1 MAMKEESTDFVLQKI
16 LGSKTMVDID
26 KVVENSNASFN
37 KTFSNFFNEYLA
49 ANPTLKLAEIIKDSD
64 IDKTYAYQMINGTKR
79 NLSRDYVIA
88 LCYAAR
94 MNLDEVNH
102 ALIYTK
108 SGQLYSKTNRDAY
121 LIFAFSKN
129 RKDHRSLVSE
139 LNFSISERG
148 HEPLKISKGSN

>member
-1 MAMKEESTDFVLQKI
+1 MALKEESTDFVLQKI
-16 LGSKTMVDID
+16 LGSKTLVDID

-37 KTFSNFFNEYLA
+37 KTFSNFINEYLA
-49 ANPTLKLAEIIKDSD
+49 ANQNLKLSEIIRDSD
-64 IDKTYAYQMINGTKR
+64 IDKTYAYQMVRGTKK
-79 NLSRDYVIA
+79 NLGRDYVIA

-102 ALIYTK
+102 ALTYTN
-108 SGQLYSKTNRDAY
+108 SGQLYPKNNRDAY
-121 LIFAFSKN
+121 MIFAFSKN

-139 LNFSISERG
+139 LNFAISERG